1 MKQPKTYNLF
11 LDDLRVPSDCSL
23 YIDEK
28 RYFEF
33 DWLVV
38 RCYTDF
44 ISVIEKKWQSG
55 AFPSIVSFDHDLDH
69 EHYDSSMFV
78 SSEAYENAYLKFT
91 IPTGRKAAEYLVN
104 FCREKQIALPECLV
118 HTMNPAGEIRILN
131 TLNRIND

>member
-1 MKQPKTYNLF
+1 MKTYRLF
-11 LDDLRVPSDCSL
+11 LDDLRIPSDCSQ
-23 YIDEK
+23 YIHDN
-28 RYFEF
+28 RYNEEDWIIVRSFVEF
-33 DWLVV
+33 VTL
-38 RCYTDF
+38 
-44 ISVIEKKWQSG
+44 IEKEWQSG

-78 SSEAYENAYLKFT
+78 SSEAYENAYLRFT